1 VAFHA
6 AVAHSS
12 GAQPAVAPVHLSTVA
27 TPVSPLKSSS
37 DTLRAILLVV
47 ASAAAAGLSAEH
59 LRLAAAARRS

>member
-1 VAFHA
+1 
-6 AVAHSS
+6 
-12 GAQPAVAPVHLSTVA
+12 
-27 TPVSPLKSSS
+27 VSPLKSSS